1 MNSRKSAPEKMMSTD
16 YMLPVTDNFGNEM
29 QMSTKQLATKSAPAE
44 SVANDDDDYPDPPC
58 PKKVSTKAYNPSSWM
73 ETQARKAEFPTPA
86 EGEIKVATLFK
97 GFEPLIIN
105 VCLDCRTFNSKRDTQ
120 EVSPGMVEI
129 LYSST
134 QSYLSQKKL
143 KGSMMKKGV
152 EDGSFSR
159 WKSFEGFKKEVER
172 ANSTSSK
179 SAKQP
184 TLIAPSNPS
193 QERATVFY
201 TTRRNDAQ
209 YRIG

>member
-1 MNSRKSAPEKMMSTD
+1 
-16 YMLPVTDNFGNEM
+16 
-29 QMSTKQLATKSAPAE
+29 MSTKRLATKSAPAE

-129 LYSST
+129 QGEIKVATLFRGFDSLIINVCPDCRTFNSKRDT
-134 QSYLSQKKL
+134 QEVSPGMVEIPLALCLICRSHLVQSRSRKFYDYDVVLLKKKIEDQK
-143 KGSMMKKGV
+143 
-152 EDGSFSR
+152 
-159 WKSFEGFKKEVER
+159 
-172 ANSTSSK
+172 N
-179 SAKQP
+179 
-184 TLIAPSNPS
+184 
-193 QERATVFY
+193 
-201 TTRRNDAQ
+201 
-209 YRIG
+209 